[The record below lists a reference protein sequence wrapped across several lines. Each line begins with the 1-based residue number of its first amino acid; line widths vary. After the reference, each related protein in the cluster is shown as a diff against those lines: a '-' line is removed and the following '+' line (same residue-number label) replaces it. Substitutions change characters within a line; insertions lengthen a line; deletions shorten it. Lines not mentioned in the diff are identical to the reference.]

1 MGASQQVYTS
11 LKQKK
16 SFSYA
21 NVRKASYRGSKPL
34 NNYKYSNY
42 FDHHH
47 DISVQVL
54 RDLGNFPNLVR

>member
-21 NVRKASYRGSKPL
+21 NVRKASYRGSKTI
-34 NNYKYSNY
+34 NYKYSNY
-42 FDHHH
+42 SNHQHY
-47 DISVQVL
+47 ISFQDL
-54 RDLGNFPNLVR
+54 CDLGNIPYLVR